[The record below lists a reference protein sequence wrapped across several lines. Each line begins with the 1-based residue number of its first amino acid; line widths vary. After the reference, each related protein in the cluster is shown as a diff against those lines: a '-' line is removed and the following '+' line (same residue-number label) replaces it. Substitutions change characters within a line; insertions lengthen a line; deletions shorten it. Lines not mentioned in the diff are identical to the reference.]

1 MGAKQDLK
9 NVADFKYI
17 SVICVLFDLVCQ
29 KKNQNKLIYFC
40 LDFSERNV
48 QGNLPLF
55 GTSFTHCAIGSS
67 ITQLRNLELN
77 AALSPIDIA
86 F

>member
-17 SVICVLFDLVCQ
+17 SVICVFGFGLP
-29 KKNQNKLIYFC
+29 KKINQNKLIYFC

-48 QGNLPLF
+48 PRKYIPNLIETFHFLQPCLP
-55 GTSFTHCAIGSS
+55 IV
-67 ITQLRNLELN
+67 QLEVVLLN
-77 AALSPIDIA
+77 CEI
-86 F
+86 